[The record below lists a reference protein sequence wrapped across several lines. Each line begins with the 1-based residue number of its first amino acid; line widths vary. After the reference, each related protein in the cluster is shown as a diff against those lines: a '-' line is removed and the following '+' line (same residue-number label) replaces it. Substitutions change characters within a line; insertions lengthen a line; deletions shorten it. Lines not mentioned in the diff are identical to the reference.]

1 MTVEPTNYIYTYQ
14 STTDQLAREHNT
26 NKKMNCNDNTPQF
39 KI

>member
-14 STTDQLAREHNT
+14 STNKLAREHNT
-26 NKKMNCNDNTPQF
+26 DKKMNCNDNTQQC